1 MEGDSTNLEA
11 EASETFTLFSQL
23 RGAMGTQ
30 EKEKHVVDREV
41 TRLPG
46 LSLPRAGPW
55 DHWSRRA
62 LKRAL
67 APRAQ

>member
-41 TRLPG
+41 TPACQG
-46 LSLPRAGPW
+46 
-55 DHWSRRA
+55 
-62 LKRAL
+62 
-67 APRAQ
+67 